1 MKRLT
6 EDMFHDH
13 VFHEGVRE
21 VLFLVGLAM
30 AIGALHRMLY
40 HGMVY

>member
-6 EDMFHDH
+6 EDMFHDA

-21 VLFLVGLAM
+21 FLFLVGLAM
-30 AIGALHRMLY
+30 AIGVLHRILY